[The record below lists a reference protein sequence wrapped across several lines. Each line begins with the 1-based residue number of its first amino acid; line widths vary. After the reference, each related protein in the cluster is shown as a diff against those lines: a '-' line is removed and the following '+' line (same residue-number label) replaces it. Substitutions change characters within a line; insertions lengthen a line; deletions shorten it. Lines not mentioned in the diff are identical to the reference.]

1 MCLGV
6 CPLCPNHPAHTPSE
20 SILSYG
26 SAALVPHLLR
36 ELLVCFIAF
45 EMSNW
50 KNQPWQIEIKP
61 GKEKSSIASQVRDLR
76 RAKGVETSILGCIW
90 TRQELQRSTSWELAG
105 HGSGRRARERNDSA
119 LSERPTRA
127 AKRRK
132 VWDLHGKRTH
142 VRGRLLRGPS
152 AHTE

>member
-1 MCLGV
+1 M
-6 CPLCPNHPAHTPSE
+6 
-20 SILSYG
+20 
-26 SAALVPHLLR
+26 
-36 ELLVCFIAF
+36 LVCFVAF

-61 GKEKSSIASQVRDLR
+61 GKEKSRIASQVGDLR

-105 HGSGRRARERNDSA
+105 HGSGGRARERNDSV

-132 VWDLHGKRTH
+132 V
-142 VRGRLLRGPS
+142 
-152 AHTE
+152 